1 MIDIAEGP
9 GRDLK
14 NIRQIGTPAEGDRI
28 YIDNAAYA
36 RVHEETYEERRVFIF
51 MGHTEC

>member
-28 YIDNAAYA
+28 YIENAAYA
-36 RVHEETYEERRVFIF
+36 RVHEEPDVHLRTVLC
-51 MGHTEC
+51 G